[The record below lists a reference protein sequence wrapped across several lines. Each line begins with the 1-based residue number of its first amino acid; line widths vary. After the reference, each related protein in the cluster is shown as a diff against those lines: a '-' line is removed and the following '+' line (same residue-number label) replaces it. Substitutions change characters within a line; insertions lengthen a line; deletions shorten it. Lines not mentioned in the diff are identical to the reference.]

1 MFWQGFVPAMW
12 EVRRLQKLFFAHKV
26 PKQMHFFDT
35 SNVGYMSSIWYRQIR
50 HSGDAKS
57 TCGIAVNA
65 LLTSILIFKCRLIIS
80 LQERV
85 TVLEAGALSLPAGQM
100 HMCNCKWHRLSL
112 THNISRLHPG
122 LELYVVF
129 NLQVHLSLGWVCWL
143 QSSKQGP
150 LYRCTDNGSSGP
162 ALRPA
167 IFTQHWMPNSNLVV
181 KSSWYL
187 WYY

>member
-57 TCGIAVNA
+57 TCGCECPSDKYFDFQMQINNI
-65 LLTSILIFKCRLIIS
+65 LTGKGHRIL
-80 LQERV
+80 
-85 TVLEAGALSLPAGQM
+85 LEADALSLSAGQM
-100 HMCNCKWHRLSL
+100 HRCNCKWHRLSL

-122 LELYVVF
+122 LELCVVF
-129 NLQVHLSLGWVCWL
+129 NLQVHLSLVWVCWL

-150 LYRCTDNGSSGP
+150 LYRCTDNGSPGP

-167 IFTQHWMPNSNLVV
+167 IFTQHWMPNSNQVV

-187 WYY
+187 CYY